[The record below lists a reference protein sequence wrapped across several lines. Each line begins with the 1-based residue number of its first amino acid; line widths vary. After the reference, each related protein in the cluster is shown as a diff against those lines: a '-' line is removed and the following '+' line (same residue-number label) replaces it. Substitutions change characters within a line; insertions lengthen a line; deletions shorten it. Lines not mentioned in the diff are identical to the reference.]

1 MPKKGEYVKFQND
14 ERKIKLPLIIYGDF
28 ESILVSEN
36 NGKQNPEDSYT
47 NKYQEHSAFS
57 YGYKLVYVDNKF
69 SKTLKTNLDE
79 DAVYNFINNI
89 IEESKYCSDL
99 MKKDFKKELVMTKIH
114 VEDFKNSTKC

>member
-1 MPKKGEYVKFQND
+1 MPKKGEYVKFQNY
-14 ERKIKLPLIIYGDF
+14 ERKIKFPLIIYGDF

-57 YGYKLVYVDNKF
+57 YGYKLVYVDDKV

-89 IEESKYCSDL
+89 IKESKYCSDL
-99 MKKDFKKELVMTKIH
+99 MKKDFKKELVMTKKH

>member
-1 MPKKGEYVKFQND
+1 MPKKGEYVKFQNY

-57 YGYKLVYVDNKF
+57 YGYKLVYVDDKF

-79 DAVYNFINNI
+79 DAVYSFINNI

-99 MKKDFKKELVMTKIH
+99 MKKDFRKELVMTKKH